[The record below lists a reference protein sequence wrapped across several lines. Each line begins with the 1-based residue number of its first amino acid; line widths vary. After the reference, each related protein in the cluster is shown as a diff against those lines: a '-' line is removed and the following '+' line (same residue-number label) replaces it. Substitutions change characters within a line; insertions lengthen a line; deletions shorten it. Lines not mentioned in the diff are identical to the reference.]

1 LIGVIAKPT
10 QQVVVEE
17 FFQLFKTPWEFYR
30 PGQAYDVV
38 IATAE
43 EIPEVKTGL
52 LLLYGATA
60 KNIDRNLGV
69 VGGQVWEDGKL
80 FASDTSFP
88 TYGKTLTFEPA
99 SAGVPCV
106 MRGTLPAGLRI
117 EKPDSITIRLGYDL
131 FEETAFLLT
140 SGQPVENAEIPTL
153 DIHIEQLRA
162 WILEAGQS
170 LLEIPATPAGYRFVV
185 CLTHDID
192 FVGMRD
198 HFFDHSMF
206 GFGYR
211 AVVGSVRNFLRR
223 RLTFGQVIENWKA
236 VASLPFV
243 FAGWARDFWEPFDW
257 YLETEK
263 DLPAT
268 YFLIPF
274 KRRAGSK
281 VDSPNASRRATAY
294 DIGDLKESTSRL
306 LAHDCELGVHGID
319 SWHDSNKGREE
330 LGRTRAVTGAL
341 SIGIRMH
348 WLLRDATTPRVLEDA
363 GYYYDST
370 FGYNDTVG
378 YRAGTGQVFRPL
390 GTEKLL
396 ELPLHIQDG
405 ALFFPDKLDL
415 SEQQAEQRCQPL
427 IDAAIRLGGVLTL
440 LWHDRSHAPER
451 FWGGFYR
458 RLIAQLKTL
467 NAWFASGSQAV
478 GWFEKRRQVRFER
491 AQSSEGPTSRVLYE
505 GEKIVPPLNV
515 RFYSASWNVSATA
528 ARAFVDMP
536 WDGISADGAE
546 WQTTEFRSR
555 PPEASPCSS

>member
-10 QQVVVEE
+10 QQEVVEE

-43 EIPEVKTGL
+43 EIPELKTGL
-52 LLLYGATA
+52 LLLYGAAA

-69 VGGQVWEDGKL
+69 VGGEVWEGGKL
-80 FASDTSFP
+80 SAADTSFP
-88 TYGKTLTFEPA
+88 TYGKTLTFEAA
-99 SAGVPCV
+99 SSGVPCL
-106 MRGTLPAGLRI
+106 MRGSLPAGLRI

-153 DIHIEQLRA
+153 DLHIERLRT

-236 VASLPFV
+236 VGSLPFV

-257 YLETEK
+257 YLEAEK
-263 DLPAT
+263 DLPTT

-274 KRRAGSK
+274 KRRAGIK

-294 DIGDLKESTSRL
+294 DIGDLKESTSTL
-306 LAHDCELGVHGID
+306 LEHGCELGVHGID
-319 SWHDSNKGREE
+319 SWHDSEKGREE
-330 LGRTRAVTGAL
+330 LARTRAVTGAS

-363 GYYYDST
+363 GYHYDST

-390 GTEKLL
+390 GTEKIL

-415 SEQQAEQRCQPL
+415 SEQQAEQRCRPL

-451 FWGGFYR
+451 FWGEFYR
-458 RLIAQLKTL
+458 RLIAQLKAMD
-467 NAWFASGSQAV
+467 AWFASGSQAV

-491 AQSSEGPTSRVLYE
+491 AQSSGGPTSRVQYE

-515 RFYSASWNVSATA
+515 RFYSAARNASATA
-528 ARAFVDMP
+528 ARAFVDLP
-536 WDGISADGAE
+536 WDGVSADGAE
-546 WQTTEFRSR
+546 WHTTEFRSGPR
-555 PPEASPCSS
+555 EATPCSS